1 MELYTKTND
10 FSINAEGGYAGL
22 KRKGDLEYTEERS
35 ANGEQF
41 ENGEFKSLDDFDI
54 HETFGLGNLAVD
66 HKFNDKGHN
75 LSGSFFLKYGG
86 DALEYFQSDLF
97 DKNNVRQQGHR
108 AWEAEHRW
116 TVRAKAD
123 YVFPYSKTG
132 QNQGGLSIF
141 LILGRRRL

>member
-1 MELYTKTND
+1 MEPDLGFLVDRTKQGVSMAYRRLCGKPTSQKSFYPRENDVGKRYDNDFLFQWPRESNGYAYILNGGWSYTQKQTT

-75 LSGSFFLKYGG
+75 LAVASS
-86 DALEYFQSDLF
+86 
-97 DKNNVRQQGHR
+97 
-108 AWEAEHRW
+108 
-116 TVRAKAD
+116 
-123 YVFPYSKTG
+123 
-132 QNQGGLSIF
+132 
-141 LILGRRRL
+141 

>member
-1 MELYTKTND
+1 MTGQNKASQWRIGGYVGNRLRKSHFTQEKTTLVNDTTTTSYSNGPRESNGYAYILNGGWSYTQKQTT
-10 FSINAEGGYAGL
+10 FSINTEGGYAGL

-75 LSGSFFLKYGG
+75 LSGSFFL
-86 DALEYFQSDLF
+86 
-97 DKNNVRQQGHR
+97 
-108 AWEAEHRW
+108 
-116 TVRAKAD
+116 
-123 YVFPYSKTG
+123 
-132 QNQGGLSIF
+132 
-141 LILGRRRL
+141 